1 MSSIPGARLSLYL
14 DRRGGG
20 FGRRCLDRRTEDWLG
35 FQPDITIEH
44 DWIPVR
50 FLRETNRR
58 RVDAKYLKRLASP
71 TRFELVLPP

>member
-35 FQPDITIEH
+35 LQPDITIEH

-58 RVDAKYLKRLASP
+58 RVDAKRSP
-71 TRFELVLPP
+71 RSGLGLSSCRM